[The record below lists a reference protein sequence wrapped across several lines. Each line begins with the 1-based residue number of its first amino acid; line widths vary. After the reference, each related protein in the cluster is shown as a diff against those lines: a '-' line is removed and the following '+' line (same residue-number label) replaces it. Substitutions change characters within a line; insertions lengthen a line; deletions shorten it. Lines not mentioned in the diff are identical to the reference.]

1 MASELF
7 SGLSQDF
14 SRLLK
19 DADDYNAIIE
29 IGEGPNMKRFHAHS
43 VILRARS
50 PYFHSAL
57 SSEWSRNENGYIV
70 FKQLGVS
77 PTIFKVII
85 K

>member
-1 MASELF
+1 MSQLF

-19 DADDYNAIIE
+19 DADDYNVIIE
-29 IGEGPNMKRFHAHS
+29 VGEGSNMKKFHAHS

-57 SSEWSRNENGYIV
+57 SSEWSRKENGCIV
-70 FKQLGVS
+70 FKQLGMLPS
-77 PTIFKVII
+77 IFRILI

>member
-1 MASELF
+1 MSQLF

-19 DADDYNAIIE
+19 DADDYNVIIE
-29 IGEGPNMKRFHAHS
+29 VGEGSNMKKFHAHS

-57 SSEWSRNENGYIV
+57 SSEWSRKENGCIV
-70 FKQLGVS
+70 FRQLGVS
-77 PTIFKVII
+77 PLIFRILI

>member
-1 MASELF
+1 MSQLF

-19 DADDYNAIIE
+19 DADDYNVIIE
-29 IGEGPNMKRFHAHS
+29 VGEGSNMKKFHAHS

-57 SSEWSRNENGYIV
+57 SSEWSRKENGCIV
-70 FKQLGVS
+70 FKQLGVLPS
-77 PTIFKVII
+77 IFRILI